1 MLVPTRL
8 MNFGHKSTDPIGWS
22 QLTFWPHTLKHWYV
36 WPFIGPQATSKS
48 HHPPTFWPVPVA
60 DFQRVTQGVKYFS
73 LILRLISMGT
83 RPESEVLWIV
93 TSLART
99 KTGRTNN
106 AQSSNILDCIAHN
119 ATHRLGCHSGTPATL
134 MESPTLTPTAN

>member
-1 MLVPTRL
+1 
-8 MNFGHKSTDPIGWS
+8 
-22 QLTFWPHTLKHWYV
+22 
-36 WPFIGPQATSKS
+36 
-48 HHPPTFWPVPVA
+48 
-60 DFQRVTQGVKYFS
+60 
-73 LILRLISMGT
+73 MGT
-83 RPESEVLWIV
+83 RLESEVLWDP
-93 TSLART
+93 SLART